1 MIIPTM
7 LDGAEH
13 WIVSAEKKRALNSC
27 YNRMIR
33 SCLRINMYTTRKF
46 HITNQ
51 MAHEK
56 IGVGNLDY
64 YLDLRV
70 LGYAGHVERMGN
82 ERLPKILRDSHLAL
96 PQRKG
101 RPARSMADQMRDGLK
116 RKNISVADWK
126 NIAVHKTEWR
136 KAIRAPSVY
145 AAKKTNKF
153 ENWLS
158 TQKPCW
164 AGRLKN
170 NLVKNGTEAKSLIAI

>member
-1 MIIPTM
+1 
-7 LDGAEH
+7 
-13 WIVSAEKKRALNSC
+13 
-27 YNRMIR
+27 
-33 SCLRINMYTTRKF
+33 
-46 HITNQ
+46 

-82 ERLPKILRDSHLAL
+82 ERLPKILRDSCLEL

-116 RKNISVADWK
+116 RKNISIADWK
-126 NIAVHKTEWR
+126 NIAMKKTEWR

-153 ENWLS
+153 ENWLPIVNLLFPKTNSFSETPDEEETPS
-158 TQKPCW
+158 TPTGVPLESPGPPLSFRYNTFK
-164 AGRLKN
+164 KN
-170 NLVKNGTEAKSLIAI
+170 